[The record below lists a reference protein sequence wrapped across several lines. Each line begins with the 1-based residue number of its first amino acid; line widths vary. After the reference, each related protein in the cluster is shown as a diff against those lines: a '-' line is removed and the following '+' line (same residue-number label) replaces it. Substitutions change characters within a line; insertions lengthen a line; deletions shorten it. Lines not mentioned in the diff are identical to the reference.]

1 VSAGFLWVDSLSEDR
16 KNKGFGWRVQLVI
29 LQKFLIAMA
38 LTGPIGSAS
47 GAAQPMLKACTAEIQ
62 KYKCDAK
69 SESYAYECLSKHE
82 ETRTKDLGFSR
93 SCFKAY
99 ASFEK
104 SSGKGDKVESHQ
116 VENPE
121 HPR

>member
-1 VSAGFLWVDSLSEDR
+1 MTR
-16 KNKGFGWRVQLVI
+16 KNV
-29 LQKFLIAMA
+29 LIAMA
-38 LTGPIGSAS
+38 FSGTMGSAS
-47 GAAQPMLKACTAEIQ
+47 WAAEPMRKACTAELQ

-82 ETRTKDLGFSR
+82 KARTKDLGFSHP
-93 SCFKAY
+93 CFKAY

-116 VENPE
+116 VEHPE
-121 HPR
+121 HTR